1 MEIYSIVFKLV
12 FDNLGFDFKFWV
24 IFGLLG

>member
-12 FDNLGFDFKFWV
+12 FDNLVFDFEFWV